1 MSDVNNE
8 WYKQWMIETM
18 NDINTEWYKQ
28 WMI

>member
-1 MSDVNNE
+1 MNDRNNE

-18 NDINTEWYKQ
+18 NDINNEWCKQ